1 MKKKLFYVFNFIL
14 LIILNYN
21 MVFADELHDKIY
33 NGAGG
38 NGILNAGALVAGYI
52 KYFAIAVAV
61 IMVMY
66 MGIKFITAAR
76 EGKAE
81 VKKQI
86 IVMFIGMVILFFMV
100 AVFNW
105 IQTLTN
111 NSINQ
116 INGPS

>member
-1 MKKKLFYVFNFIL
+1 
-14 LIILNYN
+14 
-21 MVFADELHDKIY
+21 
-33 NGAGG
+33 
-38 NGILNAGALVAGYI
+38 
-52 KYFAIAVAV
+52 
-61 IMVMY
+61 
-66 MGIKFITAAR
+66 MGIKFITAAP